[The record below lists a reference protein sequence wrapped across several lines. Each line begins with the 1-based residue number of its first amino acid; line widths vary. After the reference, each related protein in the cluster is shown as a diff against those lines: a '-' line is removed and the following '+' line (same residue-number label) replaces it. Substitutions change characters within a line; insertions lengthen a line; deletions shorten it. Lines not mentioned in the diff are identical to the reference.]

1 MRYHHKKKDVA
12 TPVYG
17 DLYYCDHPV
26 YSKCTLYKIGD
37 HGLTVIQQRYSHTT
51 KRTWWG
57 RIDPYLQ
64 NEIYMHK
71 NFMKYFNKMSGA
83 PVDGLYPTVTVRQI
97 MWGIKMKPLR
107 REPWETVFDHA
118 PI

>member
-26 YSKCTLYKIGD
+26 YFACTLYKIGD
-37 HGLTVIQQRYSHTT
+37 KGLAVIQQRYRGDT
-51 KRTWWG
+51 KTTWWG
-57 RIDPYLQ
+57 PIDQELRNELYL
-64 NEIYMHK
+64 HK
-71 NFMKYFNKMSGA
+71 NFMKYFTKMSGA
-83 PVDGLYPTVTVRQI
+83 PLDGLYPTVTVRQI